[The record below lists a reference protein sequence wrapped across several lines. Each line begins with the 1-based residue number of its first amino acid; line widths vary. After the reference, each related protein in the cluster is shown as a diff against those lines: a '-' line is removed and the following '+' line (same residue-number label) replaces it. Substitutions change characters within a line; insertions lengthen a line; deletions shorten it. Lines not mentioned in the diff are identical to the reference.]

1 MDRQYLKHIDSSP
14 YVDEGFFDTAKAT
27 AAGLGQRAKN
37 YLPSE
42 DPYET
47 PLNAKLQS
55 YYKTLVNELKG
66 ILEEFS
72 LGPKSPA
79 ERLKRSQLSQEQR
92 ELVYSLTNLY
102 QVLVPSVFPAG
113 TRPEIRGATV
123 QRTVRPPNVSYAQS
137 MQHLAK
143 EAWLGRAS
151 ARSGGEV
158 DSIINKY
165 LNDVKAAYSRFINN
179 VKKHFPG
186 VLASKVS
193 DSFKTTLGNPKI
205 SKTLDKIESIAKTDV
220 PVETPASGTPAPP
233 PPATPSSTPTKTPL
247 TGKPST
253 EQEKKNA
260 NDLATL
266 IAATLNIISARVIED
281 KNSRPYY
288 SKPLA
293 DGNFYLPKTVDEPY
307 PLQHSS
313 EWNPPHPPHEPENL
327 ASLPDTDPE
336 KIKYLSDK
344 AEYEKKL
351 ASYRYVPIKND
362 KGEIISYT
370 YKLVTP
376 QTTQA
381 VPSPKPYAPQTP
393 EPSFQMEEVDGTDED
408 VPADSDEEADTADDE
423 LEMTGEFLYDFAS
436 LYRKY
441 HGNYSIEV
449 TKSPVKVVFSDG
461 RETVIRVFWNWNK
474 HLNTILIQTLKD
486 GKSWETSELLKFY
499 DDEVNP
505 QSPYYSSSFNIP
517 HFLEQVNPN
526 AKALYAKADNS
537 KIDEIDSAEKVF
549 KPAAYAVIRRKG
561 PMEFKSFKSLRFH
574 VPPEWENQKKG
585 DPHWGDVKLL
595 RGKFGKFPRQS
606 TIPFKAIHDYYYT
619 KKNETTQAKFESALD
634 EADYWNSYVGIKDE
648 FKEPAPIT
656 GDDEEDEDRSIDASR
671 IPAASDAIK
680 TLVVLGHTE
689 KKATDWIQ
697 QVVDKVGPD
706 KTAAEYVKLAQK
718 NPTLS
723 PTSPK
728 TSTSSAAP
736 TGPAPATSLKSRS
749 DDIKKIPAAVNAV
762 AELKTMKISL
772 NKAWELVGKAIET
785 LGPDKTKDE
794 YVQFAS
800 KEYKAL
806 PPVETA
812 PEVPKAAVGP
822 EPAAPEVPKQPIPK
836 AEEPPAVEAP
846 KLDTPPE
853 ASSKKPIMSPEQ
865 VLDLFNTKLKNLGL
879 ETLDNVEQ
887 LIRLNSMKGG
897 FNTALSNKAN
907 ALDNEDDKNKIL
919 AKQLK
924 GAPTE
929 ETKNTWASLISKAKS
944 PPSSKSKKKPDVSE
958 GMINPFQ
965 WSNFI

>member
-1 MDRQYLKHIDSSP
+1 MDREYLKHIDSSP

-47 PLNAKLQS
+47 LLNAKLQN

-79 ERLKRSQLSQEQR
+79 ERLKRSKLSQEQK
-92 ELVYSLTNLY
+92 ELVDSLTSLY

-113 TRPEIRGATV
+113 TRPEIRGAAAH
-123 QRTVRPPNVSYAQS
+123 RTVNPPNVSFTKS
-137 MQHLAK
+137 TQHLAK
-143 EAWLGRAS
+143 EAWLGRAG
-151 ARSGGEV
+151 ARSGGEG
-158 DSIINKY
+158 DSIIGKY
-165 LNDVKAAYSRFINN
+165 VNDVKAIYSRFINN

-193 DSFKTTLGNPKI
+193 DSFKTTLGNPQI
-205 SKTLDKIESIAKTDV
+205 TKTLGQIEKVAKTEV
-220 PVETPASGTPAPP
+220 PSETPAPSTPAPP
-233 PPATPSSTPTKTPL
+233 T
-247 TGKPST
+247 KPSPESSGT
-253 EQEKKNA
+253 TRTSSFGKSTTDEEKKNA

-327 ASLPDTDPE
+327 ASLPDTDPK
-336 KIKYLSDK
+336 KIAYLKDK
-344 AEYEKKL
+344 EEYEKKL
-351 ASYRYVPIKND
+351 AAYRYVPIKND
-362 KGEIISYT
+362 KGEIVSYT
-370 YKLVTP
+370 YKLARP

-393 EPSFQMEEVDGTDED
+393 EPTLQTEATDTDTSSGSDKEEEEEDANDE
-408 VPADSDEEADTADDE
+408 V
-423 LEMTGEFLYDFAS
+423 EMTGEFLYDFAS
-436 LYRKY
+436 LYRK
-441 HGNYSIEV
+441 HNGVRDSYSIEV

-461 RETVIRVFWNWNK
+461 RESVIRVFWNWHG
-474 HLNTILIQTLKD
+474 HLNTILIQVLKD

-526 AKALYAKADNS
+526 AKSLYAKADSS
-537 KIDEIDSAEKVF
+537 KIDEIESAEKVF

-574 VPPEWENQKKG
+574 VPPEWENRKKG
-585 DPHWGDVKLL
+585 DQHWGDVKLL

-619 KKNETTQAKFESALD
+619 KKNEGTQSKFEAALD

-656 GDDEEDEDRSIDASR
+656 TGDEEDDERRAPEVPSGDDPRS
-671 IPAASDAIK
+671 
-680 TLVVLGHTE
+680 
-689 KKATDWIQ
+689 
-697 QVVDKVGPD
+697 
-706 KTAAEYVKLAQK
+706 
-718 NPTLS
+718 
-723 PTSPK
+723 
-728 TSTSSAAP
+728 STSSEPP
-736 TGPAPATSLKSRS
+736 TDPIEPAPAGPPSSPEPSATQPAPSGEVDVKS
-749 DDIKKIPAAVNAV
+749 IPAAVDAI
-762 AELKTMKISL
+762 AALKTMKIPL
-772 NKAWELVGKAIET
+772 KVATGLVKKAIET
-785 LGPDKTKDE
+785 LGPDKKAEDYT
-794 YVQFAS
+794 YFAF
-800 KEYKAL
+800 KAYKAAPST
-806 PPVETA
+806 PPAPEAPKATFEPEPVS
-812 PEVPKAAVGP
+812 PEVPK
-822 EPAAPEVPKQPIPK
+822 EPTPKV
-836 AEEPPAVEAP
+836 EEPPPVEAP
-846 KLDTPPE
+846 KVDTPPE
-853 ASSKKPIMSPEQ
+853 ASPKKPTMSPEK
-865 VLDLFNTKLKNLGL
+865 VLEIFNIRLKNLGL

-897 FNTALSNKAN
+897 YNTALSNKAKTY
-907 ALDNEDDKNKIL
+907 DNEDDKAKIL

-929 ETKNTWASLISKAKS
+929 ETKDTWAALISKAKS
-944 PPSSKSKKKPDVSE
+944 MPAPKAKTKKRPDVSE